1 MFTKRI
7 GSGGID
13 RVIGRCEGE
22 LVNHHQ
28 RQCLSLH
35 IHSLPETH
43 GAHQN
48 GVAVLAKG
56 VDQRCFGHVA
66 LHEKR
71 IRVPCMV
78 EQRPE
83 LLGRFA
89 DGRK

>member
-13 RVIGRCEGE
+13 RVIGRREGE

-48 GVAVLAKG
+48 GVAVLAEG
-56 VDQRCFGHVA
+56 VNERRFGHVT

-71 IRVPCMV
+71 IWIPCMV
-78 EQRPE
+78 KQGPE
-83 LLGRFA
+83 LFGRFA